1 VDMFFSVFLFKNN
14 MDSIK
19 YFNQRFLF
27 LKFLDY
33 LVSAD
38 TRRGFFMEIIWMKGV
53 FMEIIWMKGIFME
66 ILKERGVFVEI
77 IEVGEFS

>member
-1 VDMFFSVFLFKNN
+1 MFFSGFLFKKN

-19 YFNQRFLF
+19 YFNLTLFFF

-53 FMEIIWMKGIFME
+53 FMEIF
-66 ILKERGVFVEI
+66 KERVVFVEI